1 MKLLKCARKGFTML
15 ELLVVVAL
23 IGVLASLTTL
33 AVSKLTRGAKEANA
47 SAVCAQLKAAMEA
60 YKSDNNEYPFP
71 SSSGDD
77 ETLSVGTVSSNRAA
91 TSNVYTIMRL
101 CGRNESGK
109 RDTSL
114 GKAYFEDLSGLY
126 VYQGGRKV
134 YKLLDVLD
142 SGSISSGD
150 MIGFKVRMGKSK
162 AFDDLSERD
171 AFAPIKISIDF
182 TRGGYLSVSSPTEND
197 FASVIELR

>member
-47 SAVCAQLKAAMEA
+47 NAVCAQLKSAMEA
-60 YKSDNNEYPFP
+60 YKSDHNEYPFP
-71 SSSGDD
+71 SSAGDD
-77 ETLSVGTVSSNRAA
+77 ESISVGTVSSNRAA

-134 YKLLDVLD
+134 YKLLDVLE

-162 AFDDLSERD
+162 AFSDLSERD

-182 TRGGYLSVSSPTEND
+182 ASGGYLSVSSPTEND
-197 FASVIELR
+197 FAGVIELR